1 MSFPILTRSAE
12 IAAFASALS
21 REPVIAV
28 DLEADS
34 MHSYRE
40 KVCLL
45 QFSTPT
51 QTLLIDPLAGGD
63 LTPLGPILADP
74 AIRKVFHAA
83 DYDTR
88 CLHRD
93 FGFTIH
99 GLFDTMVSCQFLGE
113 EKFGLNDVLGKYY
126 GVTLD
131 KKYQKADWSQRPL
144 SPEMIAYAA
153 ADTTH
158 LLQLAVLLEERL
170 REKDRLDWVAE
181 EFEILEQ
188 GHFTVHSGPLFLRFK
203 GAAVFDRR
211 QLAILEGL
219 LQWRDREAERR
230 DKPPYKV
237 IGNDYLL
244 LFVRQAPAD
253 AAALSAIVGLPSWV
267 AERFGKSV
275 LPVIATAL
283 ALPEEELPRYPK
295 AERRERDPA
304 ADQRL
309 AILKLWRTKIANELE
324 LEPGILINNSLLEE
338 IARNPPR
345 TLAGLEEIG
354 MKRWQRRVLG
364 AGIVAALQG

>member
-12 IAAFASALS
+12 IAAFSADLS

-34 MHSYRE
+34 MHSYQE

-45 QFSTPT
+45 QFSTPN

-63 LTPLGPILADP
+63 LSPLGAVLANP

-88 CLHRD
+88 CLRRD
-93 FGFTIH
+93 FGFVIH

-131 KKYQKADWSQRPL
+131 KQYQRADWSQRPL

-158 LLQLAVLLEERL
+158 LLQLADFLEARL
-170 REKDRLDWVAE
+170 REKGRLDWVTE
-181 EFEILEQ
+181 EFELLEQ
-188 GHFTVHSGPLFLRFK
+188 GRFTEHSGPLFLRFK
-203 GAAVFDRR
+203 GAAALDRR
-211 QLAILEGL
+211 QLAMLEGL
-219 LQWRDREAERR
+219 LHWRDREAERR

-237 IGNDYLL
+237 LGNDYLL
-244 LFVRQAPAD
+244 LLIRNAPVD
-253 AAALSAIVGLPSWV
+253 SAALSAIPGLPGWV

-295 AERRERDPA
+295 SERRERDPL

-309 AILKLWRTKIANELE
+309 ATLKLWRAKIAKELE
-324 LEPGILINNSLLEE
+324 LEPGILINNGLLEE
-338 IARNPPR
+338 ISRNPPR
-345 TLAGLEEIG
+345 TLAELEKIG

>member
-12 IAAFASALS
+12 IAAFAADLS
-21 REPVIAV
+21 REPVFAV

-34 MHSYRE
+34 MHSYQE

-45 QFSTPT
+45 QFTTPN

-63 LTPLGPILADP
+63 LSPLGPILSNP
-74 AIRKVFHAA
+74 AIRKIFHAA

-93 FGFTIH
+93 YGFTIR

-113 EKFGLNDVLGKYY
+113 EKFGLADVLGKYY
-126 GVTLD
+126 GVILD
-131 KKYQKADWSQRPL
+131 KQYQRADWSQRPL

-158 LLQLAVLLEERL
+158 LLSLAVLLEERL
-170 REKDRLDWVAE
+170 RKLGRLDWVAE
-181 EFEILEQ
+181 EFELLEQ
-188 GHFTVHSGPLFLRFK
+188 GQFTQHVGPLFLRFK
-203 GAAVFDRR
+203 GAADLDRR
-211 QLAILEGL
+211 QLAILEEL
-219 LQWRDREAERR
+219 LQWRNREAQRR
-230 DKPPYKV
+230 DKPPFKV
-237 IGNDYLL
+237 LGNDFLL
-244 LFVRQAPAD
+244 LLVRNAPLD
-253 AAALSAIVGLPSWV
+253 IAAVSAIAGLPGWV

-283 ALPEEELPRYPK
+283 ALPEEELPRFPRS
-295 AERRERDPA
+295 ERRERDPA

-309 AILKLWRTKIANELE
+309 AVLKLWRTTVAKELE
-324 LEPGILINNSLLEE
+324 LEPGILINNGLLEE

-345 TLAGLEEIG
+345 TLGELEQIN

-364 AGIVAALQG
+364 AGIVAALKG

>member
-1 MSFPILTRSAE
+1 MSFPILTSSAE
-12 IAAFASALS
+12 IAAFASSLS

-34 MHSYRE
+34 MHSYQE

-45 QFSTPT
+45 QFTTPS

-63 LTPLGPILADP
+63 LSPLGPVLANP

-93 FGFTIH
+93 YGFTIR

-113 EKFGLNDVLGKYY
+113 EKFGLADVLGKYY
-126 GVTLD
+126 DVTLD
-131 KKYQKADWSQRPL
+131 KQYQRADWSQRPL

-158 LLQLAVLLEERL
+158 LLPLAVLLEERL
-170 REKDRLDWVAE
+170 RELGRFDWVAE
-181 EFEILEQ
+181 EFELLEQ
-188 GHFTVHSGPLFLRFK
+188 GQFTQHSGPLFLRFK
-203 GAAVFDRR
+203 GAAALDRR

-219 LQWRDREAERR
+219 LQWRNREAERR
-230 DKPPYKV
+230 DKPPFK
-237 IGNDYLL
+237 ILGTDFLL
-244 LFVRQAPAD
+244 LLVRNAPVD
-253 AAALSAIVGLPSWV
+253 SAALSAIAGLPGWV

-275 LPVIATAL
+275 LPVIAAAL
-283 ALPEEELPRYPK
+283 ALPEEELPRYPR

-309 AILKLWRTKIANELE
+309 ATLKLWRASIAKELE
-324 LEPGILINNSLLEE
+324 LEPGILINNGLLEE

-345 TLAGLEEIG
+345 NLGELESIN
-354 MKRWQRRVLG
+354 MTRWQRRVLG

>member
-1 MSFPILTRSAE
+1 MSFPILTGSAE
-12 IAAFASALS
+12 IAAFASVLS

-34 MHSYRE
+34 MHSYQE

-45 QFSTPT
+45 QFSIPS

-63 LTPLGPILADP
+63 LSPLGSVLANP

-93 FGFTIH
+93 YGFTIR

-113 EKFGLNDVLGKYY
+113 EKFGLADVLGKYY
-126 GVTLD
+126 GVILD
-131 KKYQKADWSQRPL
+131 KQYQRADWSQRPL
-144 SPEMIAYAA
+144 SPEMVAYAA

-158 LLQLAVLLEERL
+158 LLQLAILLEERL
-170 REKDRLDWVAE
+170 REKGRLDWVAE
-181 EFEILEQ
+181 EFELLEQ
-188 GHFTVHSGPLFLRFK
+188 GQFTQHSGPLFLRFK
-203 GAAVFDRR
+203 GAAALDRR

-219 LQWRDREAERR
+219 LQWRNREAERR
-230 DKPPYKV
+230 DKPPFK
-237 IGNDYLL
+237 ILGTDFLL
-244 LFVRQAPAD
+244 LLVRSAPAD
-253 AAALSAIVGLPSWV
+253 VAALTAIAGLPGWV

-275 LPVIATAL
+275 LPVIAAAL
-283 ALPEEELPRYPK
+283 VLPEEELPRYPRT
-295 AERRERDPA
+295 ERRERDPA

-309 AILKLWRTKIANELE
+309 ATLKLWRTSIAKELE
-324 LEPGILINNSLLEE
+324 LEPGILINNGLLEE
-338 IARNPPR
+338 IARNPPA
-345 TLAGLEEIG
+345 TLAELESIN

-364 AGIVAALQG
+364 AGIVGALKG

>member
-1 MSFPILTRSAE
+1 MSFPILTTSAE

-34 MHSYRE
+34 MHSYQE

-88 CLHRD
+88 CLRRD
-93 FGFTIH
+93 FGFTVH

-131 KKYQKADWSQRPL
+131 KKYQRADWSQRPL
-144 SPEMIAYAA
+144 SAEMIAYAA

-158 LLQLAVLLEERL
+158 LLRLAALLEERL
-170 REKDRLDWVAE
+170 REKERLDWVSE
-181 EFEILEQ
+181 EFELLEQ
-188 GHFTVHSGPLFLRFK
+188 GRFTEHSGPLFLRFK
-203 GAAVFDRR
+203 GAAAFDPR

-237 IGNDYLL
+237 LGNDYLL
-244 LFVRQAPAD
+244 LLVRQAPSD
-253 AAALSAIVGLPSWV
+253 TAALSAMAGLPGWV
-267 AERFGKSV
+267 VERFGQGV
-275 LPVIATAL
+275 LPVIAAAL
-283 ALPEEELPRYPK
+283 AVPEEELPRYPRS
-295 AERRERDPA
+295 ERRERDPA

-309 AILKLWRTKIANELE
+309 ALLKLWRTKIAKELA
-324 LEPGILINNSLLEE
+324 LEPGILINNGLLEE
-338 IARNPPR
+338 IARQSPR
-345 TLAGLEEIG
+345 TLEELEQIG

>member
-1 MSFPILTRSAE
+1 MSYPILTTSAE
-12 IAAFASALS
+12 IKAFASELS

-34 MHSYRE
+34 MHSYQE

-45 QFSTPT
+45 QFSTPGK
-51 QTLLIDPLAGGD
+51 TLLIDPLAGGD
-63 LTPLGPILADP
+63 LAPLGPVLANP

-88 CLHRD
+88 SLRRD
-93 FGFTIH
+93 FGFTVH

-126 GVTLD
+126 GVILD
-131 KKYQKADWSQRPL
+131 KQYQRADWSQRPL

-158 LLQLAVLLEERL
+158 LLQLALLLEARL
-170 REKDRLDWVAE
+170 IEKDRLDWVAE
-181 EFEILEQ
+181 EFELLEQ
-188 GHFTVHSGPLFLRFK
+188 GCFTEHNGPRFLRFK
-203 GAAVFDRR
+203 GAPALERR

-237 IGNDYLL
+237 LGNDYLL
-244 LFVRQAPAD
+244 QLVRQAPVD
-253 AAALSAIVGLPSWV
+253 AAALSAMTGLPGWV
-267 AERFGKSV
+267 AERFGKSL
-275 LPVIATAL
+275 LPVVAAAL
-283 ALPEEELPRYPK
+283 ALSEEELPRFPK
-295 AERRERDPA
+295 GERRERDPA
-304 ADQRL
+304 VDQRL
-309 AILKLWRTKIANELE
+309 ATLKLWRTRIARELE
-324 LEPGILINNSLLEE
+324 LEPGILINNGLLEE
-338 IARNPPR
+338 IARNPPH
-345 TLAGLEEIG
+345 TLAEFDQIR
-354 MKRWQRRVLG
+354 MKRWQRRILG

>member
-1 MSFPILTRSAE
+1 MSFPILTSSAE
-12 IAAFASALS
+12 IAAFAADLH

-34 MHSYRE
+34 MHSYQE

-45 QFSTPT
+45 QFTTPST
-51 QTLLIDPLAGGD
+51 TLLIDPLAGGD
-63 LTPLGPILADP
+63 LSPLGSILSNP
-74 AIRKVFHAA
+74 AIRKIFHAA

-93 FGFTIH
+93 YGFTIR

-113 EKFGLNDVLGKYY
+113 EKFGLADVLGKYY

-131 KKYQKADWSQRPL
+131 KQYQRADWSQRPL

-158 LLQLAVLLEERL
+158 LLPLAVLLEERL
-170 REKDRLDWVAE
+170 RELGRLDWVAE
-181 EFEILEQ
+181 EFELLEQ
-188 GHFTVHSGPLFLRFK
+188 GQFTQHNGPLFLRFK
-203 GAAVFDRR
+203 GAAAFDRR

-219 LQWRDREAERR
+219 LQWRNREAERR
-230 DKPPYKV
+230 DKPPFKV
-237 IGNDYLL
+237 LGNDYLL
-244 LFVRQAPAD
+244 LLVRQAPVD
-253 AAALSAIVGLPSWV
+253 SAALSALPGLPSWV

-275 LPVIATAL
+275 LPVIVTAL
-283 ALPEEELPRYPK
+283 ALPEEQLPRYPRT
-295 AERRERDPA
+295 ERRERDPA
-304 ADQRL
+304 VDQRL
-309 AILKLWRTKIANELE
+309 AVLKLWRTNIAKELA
-324 LEPGILINNSLLEE
+324 LEPGILINNGLLEE
-338 IARNPPR
+338 IARHPPR
-345 TLAGLEEIG
+345 TLVELEEIG

>member
-1 MSFPILTRSAE
+1 MPFPILTSSAE
-12 IAAFASALS
+12 IAAFASELS

-34 MHSYRE
+34 MHSYQE

-51 QTLLIDPLAGGD
+51 RTLLIDPLAGGD
-63 LTPLGPILADP
+63 LAPLGPVLSNP

-88 CLHRD
+88 CLNRD
-93 FGFTIH
+93 YGFTIR
-99 GLFDTMVSCQFLGE
+99 GLFDTMISCQFLGE
-113 EKFGLNDVLGKYY
+113 EKFGLADVLGKYY

-131 KKYQKADWSQRPL
+131 KQYQRADWSKRPL

-158 LLQLAVLLEERL
+158 LLPLAVLLEARL
-170 REKDRLDWVAE
+170 QEKNRLDWVSE
-181 EFEILEQ
+181 EFELLEQ
-188 GHFTVHSGPLFLRFK
+188 GRFTEHHGPFFLRFK
-203 GAAVFDRR
+203 GAAAFDRR

-230 DKPPYKV
+230 DKPPFK
-237 IGNDYLL
+237 ILGNDYLQL
-244 LFVRQAPAD
+244 LVRQAPVD
-253 AAALSAIVGLPSWV
+253 AAALNAIPGLPGWV
-267 AERFGKSV
+267 GERFGKSV
-275 LPVIATAL
+275 LPVISAAL
-283 ALPEEELPRYPK
+283 ALPEEELPRFPRS
-295 AERRERDPA
+295 ERRERDPA

-309 AILKLWRTKIANELE
+309 AVLKLWRSKIAGELE
-324 LEPGILINNSLLEE
+324 LEPGILINNGMLEE
-338 IARNPPR
+338 IARKPPR
-345 TLAGLEEIG
+345 TLAELDLIG

-364 AGIVAALQG
+364 AGIVDALKG